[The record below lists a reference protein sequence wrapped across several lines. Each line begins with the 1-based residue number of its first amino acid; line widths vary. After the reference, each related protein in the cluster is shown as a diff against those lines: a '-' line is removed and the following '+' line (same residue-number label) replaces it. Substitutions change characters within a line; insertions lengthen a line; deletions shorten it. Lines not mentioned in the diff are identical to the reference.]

1 MPPENGDRG
10 GSRGPSASDSGQRN
24 AHGPPPPASPSPEH
38 TQRMAA
44 ARPPAPDE
52 IVVLRDL
59 KKEFD
64 GQQILKGIDLVAR
77 KRETTV
83 IIGGSG
89 AGKTTLLRLIVAL
102 DRATSGHIF
111 VEGEDVTNLPE
122 RELNRVRRKFGMVYQ
137 YAALLDSISVFDN
150 VAFPLVEH
158 TKLSKA
164 EIRDRVMGKL
174 EILGLDP
181 KVVAPKFPSQLS
193 GGMRKR
199 VGLARALML
208 EPPILVYDEPTSG
221 LDPLTSRMVDDL
233 IEEMRNRFGVTS
245 IVISHDIASCFRI
258 AHQAVLLIQGQ
269 VEAYGPPDA
278 LLSGPSQVA
287 RDFIRNSGV
296 DVASVGRVGQQD

>member
-1 MPPENGDRG
+1 V
-10 GSRGPSASDSGQRN
+10 SSG
-24 AHGPPPPASPSPEH
+24 ASP
-38 TQRMAA
+38 
-44 ARPPAPDE
+44 RPFSGDD
-52 IVVLRDL
+52 IVVLRAV

-64 GQQILKGIDLVAR
+64 GQEVLRGIDLVAR
-77 KRETTV
+77 RNETTV

-102 DRATSGHIF
+102 ERPTSGQIL
-111 VEGEDVTNLPE
+111 VEGEDIAGLSE
-122 RELNRVRRKFGMVYQ
+122 RELNRVRKKFGMVYQ
-137 YAALLDSISVFDN
+137 YAALLDSISVFEN

-158 TKLSKA
+158 TKLSKK
-164 EIRDRVMGKL
+164 EIRDRVMDKL

-181 KVVAPKFPSQLS
+181 KTVAPKFPSELS

-221 LDPLTSRMVDDL
+221 LDPLTSRLVDDL
-233 IEEMRNRFGVTS
+233 IEEMRERFGVTS

-258 AHQAVLLIQGQ
+258 AHQAVLLIKGQ
-269 VEAYGPPDA
+269 VEAHGPPDS
-278 LLSGPSQVA
+278 LVEGDSQVA

-296 DVASVGRVGQQD
+296 DIAALDRVTDHD